1 MANCSF
7 IGAVEARNIARNN
20 TLIWEEICEIQTQ
33 ILGAIDGNLYS
44 VIVNDGTPMTSTQSI
59 LSAVPTTGGS
69 GYNLVSAT
77 AVINPNGTG
86 GINAAVTPVVTGTTI
101 TGFTIGVP
109 GTGYTPVSATATPS
123 APSDLN
129 DAQDETNY
137 DNTGGDGTFSAGN
150 YYFIGEVITLGENS
164 TILVDNVTNAGQRVL
179 IAAQDETNYV
189 GGGANGTLDS
199 GGSGYTALD
208 TITLSDGTI
217 VTVDTVAVGV
227 VTAFTITSSGTSSR
241 AVAIQRIQI
250 SSSGTGSGFSIT
262 PGTNNETI
270 VGAVLEFTV
279 NSAGVDPFFLG
290 TSIAQVSTTGIGA
303 GFNLT
308 PTAANVAALPGGSGA
323 ALTVIQTAG
332 AVTAIIVT
340 NAGTGYIDG
349 TPVAISHPNGIGATA
364 SVSSVGGGGEI
375 LAVVVTTAGSGYQQA
390 VATVTV
396 TAPGGLTPTLAFAGT
411 VTTSGGVVTGIVI
424 TEGGAGYADLYPTAT
439 VSDPTGVGATF
450 TVNIAGGLVTA
461 INVVTGGN
469 GYTAPIMTITAAPTS
484 GGAGATS
491 LFSAGDI
498 VIGTN
503 TFGTIPSDYYD
514 VLVGQSTNPVYADQI
529 QYILDYFTSLGY
541 NIRAQTNSATAD
553 TIQWQIIW

>member
-59 LSAVPTTGGS
+59 LSVAVDAGGAN
-69 GYNLVSAT
+69 YNLVAAT

-86 GINAAVTPVVTGTTI
+86 GSAATVTPIVTGTAI
-101 TGFTIGVP
+101 TGFTVDTP
-109 GTGYTPVSATATPS
+109 GSGYTPVSATATPS

-129 DAQDETNY
+129 DAQDETDY

-150 YYFIGEVITLGENS
+150 YYFAGEVITLGENS
-164 TILVDNVTNAGQRVL
+164 TITVGSVTNAGQRVL
-179 IAAQDETNYV
+179 IAAQDETDYV

-217 VTVDTVAVGV
+217 ITVDTVAVGV
-227 VTAFTITSSGTSSR
+227 VTEFTVTSSGTSSR
-241 AVAIQRIQI
+241 AVAVQRIQI
-250 SSSGTGSGFSIT
+250 SSSGGGSGFAIT

-270 VGAVLEFTV
+270 VGAVLTFTV
-279 NSAGVDPFFLG
+279 GSAGVDPFFLG
-290 TSIAQVSTTGIGA
+290 TSIAQVSTTGIGT

-308 PTAANVAALPGGSGA
+308 PTAANVGALAGGTGA

-332 AVTAIIVT
+332 SVTAIIVNT
-340 NAGTGYIDG
+340 PGSGYLSG
-349 TPVAISHPNGIGATA
+349 TPVAISHPNGTGATA
-364 SVSSVGGGGEI
+364 SVSSVGGSGEI
-375 LAVVVTTAGSGYQQA
+375 LAVTVTTAGSGYQQA

-396 TAPGGLTPTLAFAGT
+396 TAPGGLTPALAFAGT
-411 VTTSGGVVTGIVI
+411 VTTAGGVVTGIVI
-424 TEGGAGYADLYPTAT
+424 TEGGSGYAPLYPTAT

-450 TVNIAGGLVTA
+450 TVNVAGGAVTA
-461 INVVTGGN
+461 INVVTGGS

-484 GGAGATS
+484 SGSGAT
-491 LFSAGDI
+491 ATAT
-498 VIGTN
+498 IGTN

-514 VLVGQSTNPVYADQI
+514 VLIGQSTNAVYADQI
-529 QYILDYFTSLGY
+529 QYVLDYFTSLGY